1 MDWGAIFQ
9 DPQRV
14 GLMVLITVGAAIVGR
29 VVYNLLPKTRSPAFW
44 GSAAA
49 FLVVGALAYMGI
61 PEAGIVVW
69 IFIAIA
75 VIFGTA
81 ALVL

>member
-1 MDWGAIFQ
+1 MDWTAMFQ

-29 VVYNLLPKTRSPAFW
+29 IVYNLWPKTKSPAFW

-61 PEAGIVVW
+61 PEAGIVAW
-69 IFIAIA
+69 LFIGIA
-75 VIFGTA
+75 VIFGAA

>member
-14 GLMVLITVGAAIVGR
+14 GLMLLIAVGAAIVGR
-29 VVYNLLPKTRSPAFW
+29 LVYNVWPKTKSPAFW

-49 FLVVGALAYMGI
+49 FLVVGALAYMGV

-69 IFIAIA
+69 LFIAIA
-75 VIFGTA
+75 VIFATA

>member
-14 GLMVLITVGAAIVGR
+14 GLMLLIAVGATIVGR
-29 VVYNLLPKTRSPAFW
+29 VVYNIWPKTQSPAFW

-49 FLVVGALAYMGI
+49 FLVVGALAYMGV

-69 IFIAIA
+69 IFLGLA
-75 VIFGTA
+75 VIFGAA

>member
-9 DPQRV
+9 DPQRI
-14 GLMVLITVGAAIVGR
+14 GLMVLIAVGAAIVGR
-29 VVYNLLPKTRSPAFW
+29 VIYNLLPKTKSPAFW

-61 PEAGIVVW
+61 PEAGFVVW
-69 IFIAIA
+69 LFIAIS
-75 VIFGTA
+75 VILGAA

>member
-1 MDWGAIFQ
+1 MDWSAIFQ

-14 GLMVLITVGAAIVGR
+14 GLMVLIVVGAVIAGK
-29 VVYNLLPKTRSPAFW
+29 VVYNLWPKNKNPTFW
-44 GSAAA
+44 GSAVA

-69 IFIAIA
+69 IFIAVA
-75 VIFGTA
+75 VLLGTA

>member
-1 MDWGAIFQ
+1 MDWGIFQ

-14 GLMVLITVGAAIVGR
+14 GLMLLITVGAAIVGR
-29 VVYNLLPKTRSPAFW
+29 VVYNVLPKTSSPAFW

-69 IFIAIA
+69 LFIGLA
-75 VIFGTA
+75 VIFGAA
-81 ALVL
+81 ALAL